1 MLKFTKMTGLGNDY
15 IYVDCTN
22 GTKFRN
28 IPEMAKKLS
37 NRHFGVGSDG
47 LILIDKPDNE
57 QSDFKMRIFNSDGSE
72 AEMCGNGIRCMAKYI
87 HDNGLSRKDKI
98 SIDTIAGIKKV
109 KILEDAATTVDVQLT
124 KKEANMLFL
133 GEYPYDKLP
142 ENIKDL
148 CKNWFPLPLFISSSD
163 QV

>member
-1 MLKFTKMTGLGNDY
+1 MKRKELNEDRLTLKIGDESLFTCA
-15 IYVDCTN
+15 V
-22 GTKFRN
+22 TK
-28 IPEMAKKLS
+28 
-37 NRHFGVGSDG
+37 G
-47 LILIDKPDNE
+47 
-57 QSDFKMRIFNSDGSE
+57 Q
-72 AEMCGNGIRCMAKYI
+72 
-87 HDNGLSRKDKI
+87 
-98 SIDTIAGIKKV
+98 V
-109 KILEDAATTVDVQLT
+109 KILEEATTTVDVQLT